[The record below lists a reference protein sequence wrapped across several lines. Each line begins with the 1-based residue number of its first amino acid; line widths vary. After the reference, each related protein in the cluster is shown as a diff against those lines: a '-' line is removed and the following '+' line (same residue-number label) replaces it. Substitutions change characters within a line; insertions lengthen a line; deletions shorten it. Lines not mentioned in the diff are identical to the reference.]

1 MKTNRATG
9 KEAGWSKLFHLVVD
23 RGVWAQLSGKARAVY
38 IVLQRHVD
46 DVTRICWPSI
56 ELIAREAGIHVRN
69 VSAALAELERWHL
82 IKRWRKDR
90 KNFYHL
96 YPADKLKD
104 LLPQKMDISSSP
116 RKMDIRPLRKRRN
129 VLGRFMPASVMDEP
143 VPVLVDGSHPSAME
157 AVAPSAV
164 EPKKSSLRRDLEEEK
179 EKKSTA
185 GAASAPA
192 GACAS
197 PAVAAK
203 GYIEY
208 LIPGKLTRNSF
219 YYNQRMN
226 KAHKKPTPEMIRW
239 LKTCVRLTDEE
250 MQGLFAAEYPDWKP
264 QGGNGTG

>member
-1 MKTNRATG
+1 MKTDRAMG

-38 IVLQRHVD
+38 IVLHRHVD

-104 LLPQKMDISSSP
+104 LLPQRMDVSSSP
-116 RKMDIRPLRKRRN
+116 RKMDVSPPRKRRN
-129 VLGRFMPASVMDEP
+129 VLGRFMPASTMEEP
-143 VPVLVDGSHPSAME
+143 VPALMDCSHPSAME
-157 AVAPSAV
+157 TVVPPAV
-164 EPKKSSLRRDLEEEK
+164 EPKESSLRRDLEEEK

-185 GAASAPA
+185 GSASAPA

-197 PAVAAK
+197 PAAN
-203 GYIEY
+203 EDEEE
-208 LIPGKLTRNSF
+208 LIPGKLTRRAFST
-219 YYNQRMN
+219 NQRRLRAWNRPN
-226 KAHKKPTPEMIRW
+226 KEMDHWMRNCIHA
-239 LKTCVRLTDEE
+239 TEEE
-250 MQGLFAAEYPDWKP
+250 MRQFYASAYPDWKP
-264 QGGNGTG
+264 AQGNGTV

>member
-1 MKTNRATG
+1 MKTDRATG

-38 IVLQRHVD
+38 IVLHRHVD

-104 LLPQKMDISSSP
+104 LLPQKMDVSISP
-116 RKMDIRPLRKRRN
+116 RKMDVRPLRKRRN

-143 VPVLVDGSHPSAME
+143 VPALVDRSHPSAME
-157 AVAPSAV
+157 TVAPSAV
-164 EPKKSSLRRDLEEEK
+164 ESKKSSLRRGLEEEK
-179 EKKSTA
+179 EKKNTTV
-185 GAASAPA
+185 
-192 GACAS
+192 
-197 PAVAAK
+197 AVSEN
-203 GYIEY
+203 GNY
-208 LIPGKLTRNSF
+208 LIPEKLTRTSF
-219 YYNQRMN
+219 YYYQRQTN
-226 KAHKKPTPEMIRW
+226 AHKKPTPELVRW
-239 LKTCVRLTDEE
+239 LRTYVRLTEEE
-250 MQGLFAAEYPDWKP
+250 MQTLFASEYPDWKP
-264 QGGNGTG
+264 TNGEFGG

>member
-1 MKTNRATG
+1 MKADRAVG
-9 KEAGWSKLFHLVVD
+9 KEAGWSKLFHIVVD

-38 IVLQRHVD
+38 IVLHRHVD

-116 RKMDIRPLRKRRN
+116 RKMDVRPLRKKRN

-143 VPVLVDGSHPSAME
+143 VPALVDRSHPSAME
-157 AVAPSAV
+157 TVAPPAV
-164 EPKKSSLRRDLEEEK
+164 EPKESSLRRVPEEDPNKKKQAGSASASAKASAEPAAASEDEEE
-179 EKKSTA
+179 
-185 GAASAPA
+185 
-192 GACAS
+192 
-197 PAVAAK
+197 
-203 GYIEY
+203 
-208 LIPGKLTRNSF
+208 LIPGKLTRRAFST
-219 YYNQRMN
+219 NQRRLKAWDRPN
-226 KAHKKPTPEMIRW
+226 KEMDFWMCNCIHA
-239 LKTCVRLTDEE
+239 TEEE
-250 MQGLFAAEYPDWKP
+250 MQELYAREYPDWKP
-264 QGGNGTG
+264 PEGNGTG